1 MDLRPA
7 VCSLPRPK
15 VRVAG
20 AEIPAMARKH
30 PDYPDKLP
38 IWAEARALEA
48 SIRAIRRAQG
58 KKNPE
63 DFPAG
68 SPECTA
74 AMDEFVRDVCRALE
88 IDIDTLGKGS
98 GGF

>member
-1 MDLRPA
+1 LRE
-7 VCSLPRPK
+7 LTK
-15 VRVAG
+15 VRAAA
-20 AEIPAMARKH
+20 AEIKGMAH
-30 PDYPDKLP
+30 EQPQYPDKYP

-88 IDIDTLGKGS
+88 IDISALDGADDDQ
-98 GGF
+98 

>member
-1 MDLRPA
+1 
-7 VCSLPRPK
+7 
-15 VRVAG
+15 
-20 AEIPAMARKH
+20 MAREH
-30 PDYPDKLP
+30 PEYPHNHP

-68 SPECTA
+68 SEECA
-74 AMDEFVRDVCRALE
+74 AATDEFVRDVCRVL
-88 IDIDTLGKGS
+88 DIDLGTLDNS
-98 GGF
+98 VDDQ

>member
-1 MDLRPA
+1 
-7 VCSLPRPK
+7 
-15 VRVAG
+15 
-20 AEIPAMARKH
+20 MARDL
-30 PDYPDKLP
+30 PEYPDKLP

-68 SPECTA
+68 SPECTT
-74 AMDEFVRDVCRALE
+74 AMNEFVRDVCRVLE
-88 IDIDTLGKGS
+88 IDIDTLGKRDDEL
-98 GGF
+98 

>member
-1 MDLRPA
+1 
-7 VCSLPRPK
+7 
-15 VRVAG
+15 
-20 AEIPAMARKH
+20 MARKH
-30 PDYPDKLP
+30 SDYPDKLP

-74 AMDEFVRDVCRALE
+74 AMEAFVRDVCRVLE
-88 IDIDTLGKGS
+88 IDIDTLGKAS
-98 GGF
+98 RDS